1 MSKPPASAEAAAL
14 ISELRALPR
23 ETEWVEFKVNN
34 ANPTDIGE
42 YISALANSAALLDKP
57 RAYAVWGVEDGTRR
71 IVGTSFDP
79 ATTKQGNEDLENWL
93 TRLLQ
98 PQVPFR
104 FHTGEV
110 EGVRV
115 VLLDIDS
122 ALYQPVRFNG
132 EEYIRVGS
140 YKKKLKDHPEK
151 ERALWQRFTTTAFE
165 DGIAAQWLSGDEVL
179 RLLAFPSY
187 FDLLGAPLPPDR
199 AAILAALEVDG
210 LVRRTEGGT
219 WSVTNLGAA
228 LFAKDLSQFDGLR
241 RKVVRIVQY
250 AGKGRILT
258 TKEQVVSGG
267 YAAGFEALV
276 QSVLAVLPTNEVI
289 EQALRKSVPMFPP
302 LVVREVVANALIHQ
316 DFAVTGAGPMIEVFD
331 DRMEVTNPGRPL
343 VPTERML
350 DQPPRSRNEQLA
362 ALMRRFGI
370 CEERGSGID
379 KVVFE
384 IEFFQLPAPLFEAP
398 GESTRI
404 VLFGHRA
411 LKDMEKAD
419 RVRACYLHACLR
431 YVTRQPMTNTSLRER
446 FGIEEKNAATASNL
460 LNEAVDAG
468 VIVIQDSDVGYRL
481 RRYLPFWAAPT
492 PQQGSV
498 V

>member
-1 MSKPPASAEAAAL
+1 VSEPRSSASVATLVHELSSTFREA
-14 ISELRALPR
+14 
-23 ETEWVEFKVNN
+23 EWVEFKVNN
-34 ANPTDIGE
+34 STPSEIGE

-57 RAYAVWGVEDGTRR
+57 RAYVVWGIEDGTGKV
-71 IVGTSFDP
+71 VGTTFEP
-79 ATTKQGNEDLENWL
+79 ATSKQGNEDLENWL

-104 FHTGEV
+104 FHTCEV
-110 EGVRV
+110 EGARV
-115 VLLDIDS
+115 VVLEIDS
-122 ALYQPVRFNG
+122 ALHQPVRFSG

-165 DGIAAQWLSGDEVL
+165 DGIAAQRMSGDDVL
-179 RLLAFPSY
+179 QVLAFPSY
-187 FDLLGAPLPPDR
+187 FDLLHVPLPSDR
-199 AAILAALEVDG
+199 AGTLAALEADG
-210 LVRRTEGGT
+210 LVQRSDGGA
-219 WSVTNLGAA
+219 WSVTNLGAV

-258 TKEQVVSGG
+258 TKEHAVSSG

-276 QSVLAVLPTNEVI
+276 QSVIAVLPTNEVI

-316 DFAVTGAGPMIEVFD
+316 DFAVTGAGPMVEVFD

-343 VPTERML
+343 VPTDRML
-350 DQPPRSRNEQLA
+350 DQPPQSRNEKLA

-379 KVVFE
+379 KVVFQ
-384 IEFFQLPAPLFEAP
+384 IELFQLPAPLFETP

-431 YVTRQPMTNTSLRER
+431 YVTRQPMTNASLRER
-446 FGIEEKNAATASNL
+446 FGIDEKNAATASGL
-460 LNEAVDAG
+460 LSEAVEAG
-468 VIVIQDSDVGYRL
+468 VIVIQDADAGYRL
-481 RRYLPFWAAPT
+481 RRYLPFWAAPASQ
-492 PQQGSV
+492 PGGV
-498 V
+498 A

>member
-1 MSKPPASAEAAAL
+1 MIDRRAASEVVAL
-14 ISELRALPR
+14 VQELRALPR
-23 ETEWVEFKVNN
+23 ETEWVEFKFNN
-34 ANPTDIGE
+34 SKPTEIGE

-57 RAYAVWGVEDGTRR
+57 RAYIVWGVEDGTRR
-71 IVGTSFDP
+71 VVGTTFEP
-79 ATTKQGNEDLENWL
+79 ATAKQGNEDLENWL
-93 TRLLQ
+93 TRLLE

-104 FHTGEV
+104 FYTCEV

-115 VLLDIDS
+115 VVLEIDS
-122 ALYQPVRFNG
+122 AIHQPIRFSG

-140 YKKKLKDHPEK
+140 YKKRLKDHPEK
-151 ERALWQRFTTTAFE
+151 ERALWQRFSTTAFE
-165 DGIAAQWLSGDEVL
+165 DGIAAPRLSGDDVL
-179 RLLAFPSY
+179 QVLAFPSY
-187 FDLLGAPLPPDR
+187 FDLLSLPLPSDR
-199 AAILAALEVDG
+199 VGTLAALESDG
-210 LVRRTEGGT
+210 LVQRSEGGA
-219 WSVTNLGAA
+219 WSVTNLGAV
-228 LFAKDLSQFDGLR
+228 LLAKDLSQFDGLR

-258 TKEQVVSGG
+258 TKEQVVSSG
-267 YAAGFEALV
+267 YATGFESLV
-276 QSVLAVLPTNEVI
+276 QSVIAVLPTNEVI
-289 EQALRKSVPMFPP
+289 EQALRKTVPMFPP

-331 DRMEVTNPGRPL
+331 DRMEITNPGRPL

-350 DQPPRSRNEQLA
+350 DQPPRSRNEKLA

-379 KVVFE
+379 KVVFQ
-384 IEFFQLPAPLFEAP
+384 IELFQLPAPLFEAP

-446 FGIEEKNAATASNL
+446 FGIEERNAATASRL
-460 LNEAVDAG
+460 LNEAVESGLIVVQDAE
-468 VIVIQDSDVGYRL
+468 VGTKV
-481 RRYLPFWAAPT
+481 RRYLPFWAAPVSH
-492 PQQGSV
+492 QGGIA
-498 V
+498 

>member
-1 MSKPPASAEAAAL
+1 M
-14 ISELRALPR
+14 
-23 ETEWVEFKVNN
+23 
-34 ANPTDIGE
+34 
-42 YISALANSAALLDKP
+42 ANSAALLWKP
-57 RAYAVWGVEDGTRR
+57 RAYVVWGVEDRTRR
-71 IVGTSFDP
+71 VVGTAFEP
-79 ATTKQGNEDLENWL
+79 TAAKQGNEDLENWL
-93 TRLLQ
+93 TRLLE

-104 FHTGEV
+104 FHSCEV
-110 EGVRV
+110 DGAHVV
-115 VLLDIDS
+115 VLEIES
-122 ALYQPVRFNG
+122 ALHQPVRFKG

-140 YKKKLKDHPEK
+140 YKKRLKDHPEK
-151 ERALWQRFTTTAFE
+151 ERALWQRFTSAAFE
-165 DGIAAQWLSGDEVL
+165 GGIAAQRLTGDDVL

-187 FDLLGAPLPPDR
+187 FDLLSIPLPPDQ
-199 AAILAALEVDG
+199 AGILGALLAEG
-210 LVRRTEGGT
+210 LVERSESGA
-219 WSVTNLGAA
+219 WNITNLGAV
-228 LFAKDLSQFDGLR
+228 LLAKDLAQFDALR
-241 RKVVRIVQY
+241 RKSVRIVQY

-258 TKEQVVSGG
+258 TKEQVVSSG
-267 YAAGFEALV
+267 YASGFEALV
-276 QSVLAVLPTNEVI
+276 QQVVAALPTNEVI

-343 VPTERML
+343 VPTERLL
-350 DQPPRSRNEQLA
+350 DQPPRSRNEKLA

-384 IEFFQLPAPLFEAP
+384 IEFFQLPAPLFETS
-398 GESTRI
+398 GDSMRV

-411 LKDMEKAD
+411 LRDMEKAD

-446 FGIEEKNAATASNL
+446 FGIDEKNAATASNL

-468 VIVIQDSDVGYRL
+468 VIAIQDPTVGYRL
-481 RRYLPFWAAPT
+481 RRYLPFWAVPASSH
-492 PQQGSV
+492 GGV
-498 V
+498 A